1 MMLTSNSARKQK
13 SILKKSL
20 KSKSNKKN
28 MQKILKHQEKPQL
41 YISKF
46 QFQPS
51 NKDRNKDLISE
62 KMKTNNINNNYPSMN
77 NSSSN
82 INIFNEEKY
91 LKDCDVNSTFT
102 FTGNNEIYIDNN
114 KIIENYLKKPQYNHL
129 FECKSIS
136 TISNQEEN
144 EIKSLNNNS
153 FTLNTSISSL
163 SSKTKYTNTNNKVHD
178 NNELMKML
186 IKINTSTVAAKHLKD
201 NKKLITKIDNN
212 LKNAVIKR
220 KKVKSGKV
228 LKKKENKSKI
238 MYYVL
243 FIFLNILIYVYFI
256 INMFEPSVED
266 LFYDND
272 HNNYIYSTSLLSQ
285 GRSITTNK

>member
-136 TISNQEEN
+136 TISNKEEN
-144 EIKSLNNNS
+144 EIKSLKNNS

-163 SSKTKYTNTNNKVHD
+163 SSKTMYTNTNNKVHD

-186 IKINTSTVAAKHLKD
+186 IKINTSTVAPKHLKD
-201 NKKLITKIDNN
+201 DKKLITKIDNN

-220 KKVKSGKV
+220 KKVKSVKV
-228 LKKKENKSKI
+228 LKKKEKKSKI

-272 HNNYIYSTSLLSQ
+272 HNNYIYTTSLLSQ
-285 GRSITTNK
+285 DRSLVMNK

>member
-1 MMLTSNSARKQK
+1 MLTSNSVRKQK

-136 TISNQEEN
+136 TISNKEEN
-144 EIKSLNNNS
+144 EIKSLKNNS
-153 FTLNTSISSL
+153 FTLNTSKSSL
-163 SSKTKYTNTNNKVHD
+163 SSKT
-178 NNELMKML
+178 ML
-186 IKINTSTVAAKHLKD
+186 IL
-201 NKKLITKIDNN
+201 
-212 LKNAVIKR
+212 VI
-220 KKVKSGKV
+220 SS
-228 LKKKENKSKI
+228 N
-238 MYYVL
+238 
-243 FIFLNILIYVYFI
+243 FPF
-256 INMFEPSVED
+256 
-266 LFYDND
+266 
-272 HNNYIYSTSLLSQ
+272 LLSCQ
-285 GRSITTNK
+285 VHKWVQWFETRISHF